1 MHFERLLMTSITPH
15 PTALKPR
22 YTWAR
27 DNIRK
32 AGKGKVGTPA
42 YLRFINRP
50 IGGWFACVGFA
61 LKLTPN
67 IVTMLSALVSFVA
80 IGMIALMEPTVP
92 VAFAIAFLLLLGF
105 ALDSADGQLARLQGG
120 GKPSGEWLDHVVDI
134 AKISSLHLAVMVSL
148 YRFGEIDHDVWLLVP
163 AFFLVVNVTYYFSM
177 MLKDKIVALS
187 RHLQE
192 PEPAPSAAQTGS
204 DAAKPSGLSH
214 GSVGRS
220 MLLLPAD
227 YGVQCII
234 FVLLFR
240 TQWFLIA
247 YSTLCVCITLF
258 AAQSWAKAYRTLS

>member
-1 MHFERLLMTSITPH
+1 MTSATPH

-22 YTWAR
+22 YAWAR

-50 IGGWFACVGFA
+50 IGGWFACLGFA

-67 IVTMLSALVSFVA
+67 IVTMLSALVSFIA
-80 IGMIALMEPTVP
+80 IAMIALMEPTFISSVS
-92 VAFAIAFLLLLGF
+92 IAFLLLLGF

-148 YRFGEIDHDVWLLVP
+148 YRFGDVDHDAWLLLP
-163 AFFLVVNVTYYFSM
+163 AFFLIVNVTYYFSM

-187 RHLQE
+187 PRLRDAE
-192 PEPAPSAAQTGS
+192 PSASTARS
-204 DAAKPSGLSH
+204 ESADAKPSGLSH

-240 TQWFLIA
+240 TEWFLAA
-247 YSTLCVCITLF
+247 YAVLCVCITLF
-258 AAQSWAKAYRTLS
+258 AAQSWMKAYRTLSKG